1 MKKFLLLIL
10 ALATFQFAEAQEQP
24 KKKLIDIGKFFKYST
39 FYGVGQISQ
48 PIQSSERFYYVDADN
63 AVIDVTPE
71 RKANYSYGLGIRKVA
86 RFDYERKPGVFYDGK
101 EQQQG
106 FYTTVGAVSGWEYKF
121 EYTWNRQF
129 GNEFNNQDLYLR
141 YLGKNWVAKLESK
154 NDGFVEL
161 EYNSVDLRWRKPIG
175 KKLNLTVGAVA
186 RSHRPYGYE
195 PIRDYLETPFVDEF
209 GNERLR
215 QWWELAYEYGFQDN
229 AYGVDVDFDGTIDY
243 VDYYWLAPNG
253 QRIADT
259 DQDFRAN
266 RYGPLVV
273 GPYNREQLALIDD
286 QGTLSAVIG
295 LDFYHYEKNNWLH
308 ISISALPYHWQLFG
322 DEDYGYA
329 LYNGGGVADY
339 SWFDYQAGL
348 VTGWKISKNL
358 GIYIEGNY
366 QKFWDR
372 KVYSAKAGLNFQF
385 R

>member
-229 AYGVDVDFDGTIDY
+229 AYGVDADFDGTIDY

-295 LDFYHYEKNNWLH
+295 LDFYHYEKSNWLH

>member
-10 ALATFQFAEAQEQP
+10 ALVAFQTADAQD
-24 KKKLIDIGKFFKYST
+24 KKKLIDLGQFFKYST
-39 FYGVGQISQ
+39 FYGVGQLSQ
-48 PIQSSERFYYVDADN
+48 PIQTSERFYYVDQDGN
-63 AVIDVTPE
+63 VMDVTPD

-129 GNEFNNQDLYLR
+129 GNEFTNQDLYLR
-141 YLGKNWVAKLESK
+141 YLGKNFVAKLEAK

-161 EYNSVDLRWRKPIG
+161 EYKSADLRWRKPIG
-175 KKLNLTVGAVA
+175 KKLNLTIGAVA

-195 PIRDYLETPFVDEF
+195 PIRDYLEEK
-209 GNERLR
+209 
-215 QWWELAYEYGFQDN
+215 QWWDLANEYGFQDIPF
-229 AYGVDVDFDGTIDY
+229 GVDADMDGTVDY
-243 VDYYWLAPNG
+243 YDYYWLAPNG
-253 QRIADT
+253 ARIADT

-266 RYGPLVV
+266 RFGPLVV
-273 GPYNREQLALIDD
+273 GPYNREQLSLIDD

-308 ISISALPYHWQLFG
+308 ISISALPYHMQLFG
-322 DEDYGYA
+322 DEDFGYA
-329 LYNGGGVADY
+329 LYNGDGVADY

-348 VTGWKISKNL
+348 ITGWKISRNL
-358 GIYIEGNY
+358 GLYIEGNY

-372 KVYSAKAGLNFQF
+372 EVYTAKAGLNYQF